1 LHYVRSFFEKIPLN
15 NDIESNNILSSLNY
29 KHNNFICS
37 FNLNTF
43 DISPLKL
50 NSSLEENFHMLNKE
64 SQNINNTENKNV
76 NEKTC
81 SYFEDKKNLV
91 ALQQNKFTQIMKDKS
106 KDKHIVKYKTNN
118 LKTLQNMFAIL
129 VKTYVLCTKSNIK
142 FNYVLI
148 NFL

>member
-1 LHYVRSFFEKIPLN
+1 
-15 NDIESNNILSSLNY
+15 
-29 KHNNFICS
+29 
-37 FNLNTF
+37 
-43 DISPLKL
+43 
-50 NSSLEENFHMLNKE
+50 MLNKE

-142 FNYVLI
+142 FDHVLI
-148 NFL
+148 DFL